1 MSQSERPFRYNAN
14 FIAGSWLPPET
25 DDRLDVEDPWT
36 RAVLGSVPDS
46 NEADGEAAVAAARAA
61 LPGWRATAPKDRA
74 RWLGLLADTLESRQ
88 ETIAEIICQDVGTVY
103 RTALAIQAGLP
114 IIDLRIAAECLLEL
128 VFEEE
133 IGNSLICHEP
143 VGVVAAITPWNYPL
157 HQITAKVG
165 GALAAGCTVVV
176 KPSEVTP
183 LAAFAFAEAIE
194 EIGLPPGVINV
205 VCGRGATVGAYL
217 ASAADVDMVSFTGS
231 VVRGRQV
238 SEVAS
243 RTNKRVVLELGGKSA
258 NVLLPGADYAS
269 AVKVGVA
276 NAFLNQGQTCNAWT
290 RMLVPSEAVDE
301 CVERAAAAADGYR
314 AGPPLDPKTKLGP
327 LVSAAQQARVLEYI
341 SVGEA
346 EGARLVTGGAE
357 PLENDGNGYFVRP
370 TIFADVHPQMRI
382 AREEIFGPVLSVL
395 EYRSTDEALRI
406 ANDSDYGL
414 AAGVWASG
422 EDEALAF
429 ARELRVGQVD
439 LNGARFNP
447 RAPFGGVKSS
457 GHGLELGR
465 FGIEE
470 FLIPKAIQ
478 R

>member
-1 MSQSERPFRYNAN
+1 MSQSVRPFHYDAN
-14 FIAGSWLPPET
+14 FVAGRWLPPET
-25 DDRLDVEDPWT
+25 GDRLDVEDPWT
-36 RAVLGSVPDS
+36 RELLGSVPDS
-46 NEADGEAAVAAARAA
+46 NETDADAAVAAAREA
-61 LPGWRATAPKDRA
+61 LPRWRATSPDERA
-74 RWLGLLADTLESRQ
+74 RWLGLLADALESRQ
-88 ETIAEIICQDVGTVY
+88 EKVAEIICQDVGTVY
-103 RTALAIQAGLP
+103 RTALGIQAGLP
-114 IIDLRIAAECLLEL
+114 IMDLRIAAECVLEL
-128 VFEEE
+128 ALEEE
-133 IGNSLICHEP
+133 IGNSLICREP

-183 LAAFAFAEAIE
+183 LAAFAFAEVIE
-194 EIGLPPGVINV
+194 EIGLPPGVINL
-205 VCGRGATVGAYL
+205 VCGRGATVGAHL
-217 ASAADVDMVSFTGS
+217 ASTPDVDMVSFTGS
-231 VVRGRQV
+231 VTGGRQV

-243 RTNKRVVLELGGKSA
+243 QTNKRVVLELGGKSA

-276 NAFLNQGQTCNAWT
+276 NAFLNQGQTCSAWT

-301 CVERAAAAADGYR
+301 CVKRAAAAADGYR

-327 LVSAAQQARVLEYI
+327 LVSATQRSRVLEYI
-341 SVGEA
+341 SGGESD
-346 EGARLVTGGAE
+346 GARLVTGGAE
-357 PLENDGNGYFVRP
+357 PVEDGGRGYFVRP
-370 TIFADVHPQMRI
+370 TIFADVQPQMRI
-382 AREEIFGPVLSVL
+382 AREEIFGPVLSIL

-414 AAGVWASG
+414 AAGVWAG
-422 EDEALAF
+422 DEDEALAF
-429 ARELRVGQVD
+429 ARELQVGQVD

-457 GHGLELGR
+457 GYGRELGR

-470 FLIPKAIQ
+470 FLVPKAIQ